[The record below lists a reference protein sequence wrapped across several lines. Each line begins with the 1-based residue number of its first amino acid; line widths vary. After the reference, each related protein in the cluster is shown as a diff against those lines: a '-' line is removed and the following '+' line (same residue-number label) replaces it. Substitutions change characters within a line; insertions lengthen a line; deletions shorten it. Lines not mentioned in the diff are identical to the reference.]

1 MLSISKTVALGL
13 TASALIFTACG
24 QSTEEG
30 AAPAGVTIPDAP
42 DAAIQTV
49 ITEFAQG
56 NGGIIWQAMP
66 STYQTDVNDLL
77 HLAGSKLD
85 AEIYDKSFATIAR
98 LADVVEQQQAFILG
112 SSFMEGRSVEEMA
125 QLEAAL
131 PSVVGIVNTL
141 TTSELASTA
150 GLANFD
156 GQAFFDT
163 TVSKFAQYS
172 EALAKL
178 AGEESVLSDYAN
190 AVVSVVEADDLQAT
204 LLTTITG
211 QEPLEQMFTKVEQR
225 WVPVEMASEWAAEIA
240 EATANLEATTGEEM
254 AAKKLQIMGVL
265 TMLDGVLTQIAA
277 AETQEQFDQS
287 LKGAMMPI
295 MGLMMM
301 GQGMGGMG
309 APAVPMPAAP
319 VAAPSSI
326 PSVK

>member
-156 GQAFFDT
+156 GQAFLIQRYRSLLSILRRSLSWRVKSPCFRIMQMQWSRS
-163 TVSKFAQYS
+163 SK
-172 EALAKL
+172 
-178 AGEESVLSDYAN
+178 
-190 AVVSVVEADDLQAT
+190 
-204 LLTTITG
+204 
-211 QEPLEQMFTKVEQR
+211 QMIYR
-225 WVPVEMASEWAAEIA
+225 R
-240 EATANLEATTGEEM
+240 LC
-254 AAKKLQIMGVL
+254 
-265 TMLDGVLTQIAA
+265 
-277 AETQEQFDQS
+277 
-287 LKGAMMPI
+287 
-295 MGLMMM
+295 
-301 GQGMGGMG
+301 
-309 APAVPMPAAP
+309 
-319 VAAPSSI
+319 
-326 PSVK
+326 